1 MPAKAGI
8 QWPLSLVNA
17 HHRGYWVG
25 GFKPGDDKPVVGSYT
40 EPSIQRGTAVLDVK
54 WIRDNRDAFIKGLT
68 DRGFEASARAT
79 LNRILNL
86 DEQRRSAIQKLQDA
100 QARRNAAS
108 KEIGKA
114 KASKDEKSAQRLM
127 DEVAALKGTIQEGEA
142 EEKRLD
148 DELRNLLAAI
158 PNNPAPDVPIGPDA
172 DANVVLRKFGEPKKF
187 PFQPKQ
193 HFEIGEALGLMDF
206 ETAAKLS
213 GARFV
218 VLKGPLARL
227 ERALAQFMSSAI
239 QASIETIRR
248 RVDAFGT
255 TEPSIQREGRNRV
268 LVQVPGISDV
278 ERLKTLIGET
288 GKLEFKLV
296 DPSANAEQIA
306 QSKVV
311 PPGDE
316 LLYGNPP
323 SGAPKGTPQIP
334 YVLRNQVLVTG
345 QNLVDAQPSFDQR
358 TGEPVVTFRFD
369 AAGATRFG
377 KVTQENVGLPF
388 AIILDNKV
396 ISAPVIRE
404 PILGGTGQISGHFTV
419 QEANDLAVLLR
430 SGALPAKLTVI
441 EERTVGASL
450 GADSIESGKKAALMG
465 LTLVMIFMLAGYGL
479 FGLFANVALLI
490 NIALIFAVLSLMG
503 ATLTLPGIAGI
514 VLTIGIAVDAN
525 VLINERIREE
535 IRAGKSPFAAVDAGY
550 SRALIT
556 IIDSNVTTLIA
567 VLVLFWLGSG
577 PVRGFAVTL
586 TVGVLASMFTAV
598 TVTRLMVAYW
608 LRWTR
613 PQLIPI

>member
-1 MPAKAGI
+1 MLHFQTWKLVLVVGIVIAGI
-8 QWPLSLVNA
+8 LYALPNVFPRATMEQVPTWLPHQQVNLGLDLQGGAHLLYQLDEKEMIEDWLSTI
-17 HHRGYWVG
+17 RGDVRETLRRARIGYTDLSQDVAARTVSVKIREPGDIDRAYQELRKLAAPVG
-25 GFKPGDDKPVVGSYT
+25 GNVFSGFSGYD
-40 EPSIQRGTAVLDVK
+40 LDVSAK
-54 WIRDNRDAFIKGLT
+54 DSTVMLAVTDAGLT
-68 DRGFEASARAT
+68 HRMG
-79 LNRILNL
+79 
-86 DEQRRSAIQKLQDA
+86 
-100 QARRNAAS
+100 
-108 KEIGKA
+108 
-114 KASKDEKSAQRLM
+114 
-127 DEVAALKGTIQEGEA
+127 
-142 EEKRLD
+142 
-148 DELRNLLAAI
+148 
-158 PNNPAPDVPIGPDA
+158 
-172 DANVVLRKFGEPKKF
+172 
-187 PFQPKQ
+187 
-193 HFEIGEALGLMDF
+193 
-206 ETAAKLS
+206 
-213 GARFV
+213 
-218 VLKGPLARL
+218 
-227 ERALAQFMSSAI
+227 SAI

-255 TEPSIQREGRNRV
+255 TEPSIQREGRSRV

-296 DPSANAEQIA
+296 DPSANPVQVAE
-306 QSKVV
+306 SKNV

-316 LLYGNPP
+316 LLYSSEGPRN
-323 SGAPKGTPQIP
+323 APGSAPVP
-334 YVLRNQVLVTG
+334 YVLKNQVLVTG

-404 PILGGTGQISGHFTV
+404 PILGGTGQISGNFTV
-419 QEANDLAVLLR
+419 QQANDLAVLLR

-450 GADSIESGKKAALMG
+450 GADSIAAGKKAALMG
-465 LTLVMIFMLAGYGL
+465 LALVMIFMLAGYGL
-479 FGLFANVALLI
+479 FGLFANIALLI

-608 LRWTR
+608 LRLTR

>member
-1 MPAKAGI
+1 MLHFQTWKLVLVIGIVVAGI
-8 QWPLSLVNA
+8 LYALPNGFPRATMDRVPGWLPHKQVNLGLDLQGGAHLLYQLDEKEMTDDWLSTI
-17 HHRGYWVG
+17 RGDVRETLRRARIGYTDLSQDVAARSVSVKIRDAAELDKAYQELRKLAAPIG
-25 GFKPGDDKPVVGSYT
+25 GNVFSGFSGYD
-40 EPSIQRGTAVLDVK
+40 LDVATK
-54 WIRDNRDAFIKGLT
+54 DDTVVLTVTDAGLT
-68 DRGFEASARAT
+68 HR
-79 LNRILNL
+79 
-86 DEQRRSAIQKLQDA
+86 
-100 QARRNAAS
+100 
-108 KEIGKA
+108 
-114 KASKDEKSAQRLM
+114 
-127 DEVAALKGTIQEGEA
+127 
-142 EEKRLD
+142 
-148 DELRNLLAAI
+148 
-158 PNNPAPDVPIGPDA
+158 
-172 DANVVLRKFGEPKKF
+172 
-187 PFQPKQ
+187 
-193 HFEIGEALGLMDF
+193 
-206 ETAAKLS
+206 
-213 GARFV
+213 
-218 VLKGPLARL
+218 
-227 ERALAQFMSSAI
+227 MSSAI

-255 TEPSIQREGRNRV
+255 TEPSIQREGRSRV

-296 DPSANAEQIA
+296 DPSANPEQIA

-323 SGAPKGTPQIP
+323 SGAPQGSPQIP
-334 YVLRNQVLVTG
+334 YVLKNQVLVTG

-377 KVTQENVGLPF
+377 KVTSENVGLPF

-404 PILGGTGQISGHFTV
+404 PILGGTGQISGHFSV

-430 SGALPAKLTVI
+430 SGALPGKLTVI

-450 GADSIESGKKAALMG
+450 GADSIEAGKKAALMG
-465 LTLVMIFMLAGYGL
+465 LALVMIFMLAGYGL
-479 FGLFANVALLI
+479 FGLFANLALII

>member
-1 MPAKAGI
+1 MLHFQTWKLILVLGIVIAGI
-8 QWPLSLVNA
+8 LYALPNVFPRATIDRVPSWLPHKQVNLGLDLQGGAHLLYQLDEKEMTDDWLSTI
-17 HHRGYWVG
+17 RGDVRETLRRARIGYTGLSQDVTARSVSVKIRDAAELDKAYQELRKLAAPVG
-25 GFKPGDDKPVVGSYT
+25 GNVFSGFSGYD
-40 EPSIQRGTAVLDVK
+40 LDV
-54 WIRDNRDAFIKGLT
+54 
-68 DRGFEASARAT
+68 AT
-79 LNRILNL
+79 
-86 DEQRRSAIQKLQDA
+86 
-100 QARRNAAS
+100 
-108 KEIGKA
+108 
-114 KASKDEKSAQRLM
+114 KD
-127 DEVAALKGTIQEGEA
+127 DT
-142 EEKRLD
+142 
-148 DELRNLLAAI
+148 
-158 PNNPAPDVPIGPDA
+158 
-172 DANVVLRKFGEPKKF
+172 VVLTVTD
-187 PFQPKQ
+187 
-193 HFEIGEALGLMDF
+193 AGL
-206 ETAAKLS
+206 AH
-213 GARFV
+213 R
-218 VLKGPLARL
+218 
-227 ERALAQFMSSAI
+227 MSSAI

-255 TEPSIQREGRNRV
+255 TEPSIQREGRSRV

-296 DPSANAEQIA
+296 DPSANPEQIA

-323 SGAPKGTPQIP
+323 SGAPQGSPQIP
-334 YVLRNQVLVTG
+334 YVLKNQVLVTG

-377 KVTQENVGLPF
+377 KVTSENVGLPF

-404 PILGGTGQISGHFTV
+404 PILGGTGQISGHFSV

-450 GADSIESGKKAALMG
+450 GADSIEAGKKAALMG
-465 LTLVMIFMLAGYGL
+465 LALVMIFMLAGYGL
-479 FGLFANVALLI
+479 FGLFANLALII

-535 IRAGKSPFAAVDAGY
+535 IRTGKSPFAAVDAGY

-577 PVRGFAVTL
+577 AVRGFAVTL
-586 TVGVLASMFTAV
+586 TVGVIASMFTAV

-613 PQLIPI
+613 PRLIPI

>member
-1 MPAKAGI
+1 MLHFQTWKLVLVIGIVVAGI
-8 QWPLSLVNA
+8 LYALPNVFPRATMDRVPGWLPHKQVNLGLDLQGGAHLLYQLDEKEMTDDWLSTI
-17 HHRGYWVG
+17 RGDVRETLRRARIGYTDLSQDVAARSVSVKIRDAAELDKAYQELRKLAAPIG
-25 GFKPGDDKPVVGSYT
+25 GNVFSGFSGYD
-40 EPSIQRGTAVLDVK
+40 LDVATK
-54 WIRDNRDAFIKGLT
+54 DDTVVLTVTDAGLT
-68 DRGFEASARAT
+68 HR
-79 LNRILNL
+79 
-86 DEQRRSAIQKLQDA
+86 
-100 QARRNAAS
+100 
-108 KEIGKA
+108 
-114 KASKDEKSAQRLM
+114 
-127 DEVAALKGTIQEGEA
+127 
-142 EEKRLD
+142 
-148 DELRNLLAAI
+148 
-158 PNNPAPDVPIGPDA
+158 
-172 DANVVLRKFGEPKKF
+172 
-187 PFQPKQ
+187 
-193 HFEIGEALGLMDF
+193 
-206 ETAAKLS
+206 
-213 GARFV
+213 
-218 VLKGPLARL
+218 
-227 ERALAQFMSSAI
+227 MSSAI

-255 TEPSIQREGRNRV
+255 TEPSIQREGRSRV

-296 DPSANAEQIA
+296 DPSANPEQIA

-323 SGAPKGTPQIP
+323 SGAPQGSPQIP
-334 YVLRNQVLVTG
+334 YVLKNQVLVTG

-377 KVTQENVGLPF
+377 KVTSENVGLPF

-404 PILGGTGQISGHFTV
+404 PILGGTGQISGHFSV

-430 SGALPAKLTVI
+430 SGALPGKLTVI

-450 GADSIESGKKAALMG
+450 GADSIEAGKKAALMG
-465 LTLVMIFMLAGYGL
+465 LALVMIFMLAGYGL
-479 FGLFANVALLI
+479 FGLFANLALII

>member
-1 MPAKAGI
+1 MLHFQTWKLVLVLGIVIAGI
-8 QWPLSLVNA
+8 LYALPNVFPRATIDRVPSWLPHKQVNLGLDLQGGAHLLYQLDEKEMTDDWLSTI
-17 HHRGYWVG
+17 RGDVRETLRRARIGYTGLSQDVTARSVSVKIRDAAELDKAYQELRKLAAPVG
-25 GFKPGDDKPVVGSYT
+25 GNVFSGFSGYD
-40 EPSIQRGTAVLDVK
+40 LDVATK
-54 WIRDNRDAFIKGLT
+54 DDTVVLTVTDAGLT
-68 DRGFEASARAT
+68 HR
-79 LNRILNL
+79 
-86 DEQRRSAIQKLQDA
+86 
-100 QARRNAAS
+100 
-108 KEIGKA
+108 
-114 KASKDEKSAQRLM
+114 
-127 DEVAALKGTIQEGEA
+127 
-142 EEKRLD
+142 
-148 DELRNLLAAI
+148 
-158 PNNPAPDVPIGPDA
+158 
-172 DANVVLRKFGEPKKF
+172 
-187 PFQPKQ
+187 
-193 HFEIGEALGLMDF
+193 
-206 ETAAKLS
+206 
-213 GARFV
+213 
-218 VLKGPLARL
+218 
-227 ERALAQFMSSAI
+227 MSSAI

-255 TEPSIQREGRNRV
+255 TEPSIQREGRSRV

-296 DPSANAEQIA
+296 DPSANPEQIA

-323 SGAPKGTPQIP
+323 SGAPQGSPQIP
-334 YVLRNQVLVTG
+334 YVLKNQVLVTG

-377 KVTQENVGLPF
+377 KVTSENVGLPF

-404 PILGGTGQISGHFTV
+404 PILGGTGQISGHFSV

-450 GADSIESGKKAALMG
+450 GADSIEAGKKAALMG
-465 LTLVMIFMLAGYGL
+465 LALVMIFMLAGYGL
-479 FGLFANVALLI
+479 FGLFANLALII

-535 IRAGKSPFAAVDAGY
+535 IRTGKSPFAAVDAGY

-586 TVGVLASMFTAV
+586 TVGVIASMFTAV

>member
-1 MPAKAGI
+1 MLHFQTWKLVLVIGIVIAGI
-8 QWPLSLVNA
+8 LYALPNVFPRTAMEQVPSWLPHKQVNLGLDLQGGAHLLYQLDEKEMTEDWLATIRGDVRETLRRARIGYTDLSQDIATRTVSVKIREPADIDRAFQDLRKLA
-17 HHRGYWVG
+17 APVG
-25 GFKPGDDKPVVGSYT
+25 GNVFSGFSGYDLEVSTKDNSVVLT
-40 EPSIQRGTAVLDVK
+40 VT
-54 WIRDNRDAFIKGLT
+54 DAGLT
-68 DRGFEASARAT
+68 HRMG
-79 LNRILNL
+79 
-86 DEQRRSAIQKLQDA
+86 
-100 QARRNAAS
+100 
-108 KEIGKA
+108 
-114 KASKDEKSAQRLM
+114 
-127 DEVAALKGTIQEGEA
+127 
-142 EEKRLD
+142 
-148 DELRNLLAAI
+148 
-158 PNNPAPDVPIGPDA
+158 
-172 DANVVLRKFGEPKKF
+172 
-187 PFQPKQ
+187 
-193 HFEIGEALGLMDF
+193 
-206 ETAAKLS
+206 
-213 GARFV
+213 
-218 VLKGPLARL
+218 
-227 ERALAQFMSSAI
+227 SAI

-255 TEPSIQREGRNRV
+255 TEPSIQREGRSRV

-316 LLYGNPP
+316 LMYGNPP
-323 SGAPKGTPQIP
+323 SGAPQGTPQIP
-334 YVLRNQVLVTG
+334 YVLKNQVLVTG

-369 AAGATRFG
+369 AAGASRFG
-377 KVTQENVGLPF
+377 KVTSENVGLPF

-465 LTLVMIFMLAGYGL
+465 LALVMLFMLAGYGL
-479 FGLFANVALLI
+479 FGLFANIALLI

>member
-1 MPAKAGI
+1 MLHFQTWKLVLVLGIVIAGI
-8 QWPLSLVNA
+8 LYALPNVFPRATIDRVPSWLPHKQVNLGLDLQGGAHLLYQLDEKEMTDDWLSTI
-17 HHRGYWVG
+17 RGDVRETLRRARIGYTDLSQDVTARSVSVKIRDAAELDKAYQELRKLAAPVG
-25 GFKPGDDKPVVGSYT
+25 GNVFSGFSGYD
-40 EPSIQRGTAVLDVK
+40 LDV
-54 WIRDNRDAFIKGLT
+54 
-68 DRGFEASARAT
+68 AT
-79 LNRILNL
+79 
-86 DEQRRSAIQKLQDA
+86 
-100 QARRNAAS
+100 
-108 KEIGKA
+108 
-114 KASKDEKSAQRLM
+114 KD
-127 DEVAALKGTIQEGEA
+127 DT
-142 EEKRLD
+142 
-148 DELRNLLAAI
+148 
-158 PNNPAPDVPIGPDA
+158 
-172 DANVVLRKFGEPKKF
+172 VVLTVTD
-187 PFQPKQ
+187 
-193 HFEIGEALGLMDF
+193 AGL
-206 ETAAKLS
+206 AH
-213 GARFV
+213 R
-218 VLKGPLARL
+218 
-227 ERALAQFMSSAI
+227 MSSAI

-255 TEPSIQREGRNRV
+255 TEPSIQREGRSRV

-296 DPSANAEQIA
+296 DPSANPEQIA

-323 SGAPKGTPQIP
+323 SGAPQGSPQIP
-334 YVLRNQVLVTG
+334 YVLKNQVLVTG
-345 QNLVDAQPSFDQR
+345 QNLVDAQPNFDQR

-377 KVTQENVGLPF
+377 KVTSENVGLPF

-404 PILGGTGQISGHFTV
+404 PILGGTGQISGHFSV

-450 GADSIESGKKAALMG
+450 GADSIEAGKKAALMG
-465 LTLVMIFMLAGYGL
+465 LALVMIFMLAGYGL
-479 FGLFANVALLI
+479 FGLFANLALII

-535 IRAGKSPFAAVDAGY
+535 VRTGKSPFAAVDAGY

-586 TVGVLASMFTAV
+586 TVGVIASMFTAV

>member
-1 MPAKAGI
+1 MTDQG
-8 QWPLSLVNA
+8 LA
-17 HHRGYWVG
+17 HRM
-25 GFKPGDDKPVVGSYT
+25 T
-40 EPSIQRGTAVLDVK
+40 
-54 WIRDNRDAFIKGLT
+54 
-68 DRGFEASARAT
+68 
-79 LNRILNL
+79 
-86 DEQRRSAIQKLQDA
+86 
-100 QARRNAAS
+100 
-108 KEIGKA
+108 
-114 KASKDEKSAQRLM
+114 
-127 DEVAALKGTIQEGEA
+127 
-142 EEKRLD
+142 
-148 DELRNLLAAI
+148 
-158 PNNPAPDVPIGPDA
+158 
-172 DANVVLRKFGEPKKF
+172 
-187 PFQPKQ
+187 
-193 HFEIGEALGLMDF
+193 
-206 ETAAKLS
+206 
-213 GARFV
+213 
-218 VLKGPLARL
+218 
-227 ERALAQFMSSAI
+227 SAI

-268 LVQVPGISDV
+268 LVQVPGIQDV

-296 DPSANAEQIA
+296 DPAVDAVQA
-306 QSKVV
+306 AATKQV

-316 LLYGNPP
+316 LVYSTDTPP
-323 SGAPKGTPQIP
+323 IP
-334 YVLRNQVLVTG
+334 YVLKDQVLVTG
-345 QNLVDAQPSFDQR
+345 QNLVDAQPGFDSR

-369 AAGATRFG
+369 AAGAKRFG

-388 AIILDNKV
+388 AIVLDNKV

-404 PILGGTGQISGHFTV
+404 PILGGTGQISGNFTV
-419 QEANDLAVLLR
+419 QRANDLAVLLR

-450 GADSIESGKKAALMG
+450 GADSIESGKKAAIMG
-465 LTLVMIFMLAGYGL
+465 LLLVMIFMIAGYGL
-479 FGLFANVALLI
+479 FGMFANVALI
-490 NIALIFAVLSLMG
+490 VNIALIFAVLSLIG

-535 IRAGKSPFAAVDAGY
+535 IRAGKSPYAAVDAGY
-550 SRALIT
+550 SRALVT

-586 TVGVLASMFTAV
+586 TIGILASMFTAV
-598 TVTRLMVAYW
+598 TVTRLMVSYW